1 MDLGCLDLCCI
12 SVSDKQGTE
21 ATLASSESREDT
33 ATASSKIGKNKSP
46 KETAQ
51 STSNILNKFTS
62 QIKKPSHRKSSPLN
76 WFPRTK
82 VDSYLKRKIKMLQE
96 VDGMN
101 LTLDETLGDANPHY
115 SRVLREKMAAREAA
129 HKAMEAR
136 KAALV
141 EASWCRILRA
151 ARIQN
156 KDAEAQLLKA
166 EKSAAAAFEA
176 ATSIGVIMY
185 DIPNCPRKPCQ
196 IETSSVNGGGS
207 AKHKVT
213 ASFETAFEVDIEV
226 AAAVKIALIRLA
238 NCATFNKDEFEELL
252 RKISQNPD
260 TGENNREL
268 SEFSSE
274 CESES
279 ESELETASLK
289 DDFSCQEFDC
299 NLPAPDMRQRKNR
312 KRLSFERFNTTK
324 LVEMMLERLRCL
336 QEDELSSL
344 ATIVATCG
352 LNAALAEVTNSK
364 AHDSTAYSSNPAPNL
379 PRRMSSMGAGNHEV
393 SMDGHTRRKQV
404 ESELPSLDKFLVKH
418 MTKLE
423 KEVWEAKNSRNNES
437 GEGTGKNSD
446 RTAVGE
452 VNLDNDVAVSETIP
466 DFGSILL
473 KHSSKLEKEIEEAKK
488 RSGREFE
495 TDYKKLH
502 NDRSSSEA
510 VPDLGTILIKH
521 CSKLEKEIEETKKN
535 NGKAFEMN
543 GKKFGRVQNG
553 DVGHTEED
561 VPEVPSLEKF
571 LVKRVSRLE
580 KEVQEAKNRRKNEPR
595 KGGRVTNMKT
605 KFDSSASDAQ
615 LEKTTYSDGGAEQK
629 ENIDSNNQKECTGDT
644 GESPLQIGQVNLN
657 AGDVKIETE
666 DQMEDSLDKILVK
679 PLHKLEGEKIQAL
692 PLGSNYGS
700 HRHQKKQA
708 GNSVTDCESL
718 DKILVKH
725 VSRLEKEKMRFSSKE
740 EMVKVKKSCETKVQ
754 SHLMNP
760 EGGLDQILVKHKSRL
775 EREKLTAAQ
784 QPDDQIKHS
793 KVRREARERE
803 LQEAWGGLSLGN
815 SMKSSETKVQQS
827 HMNQEGGLDQIL
839 VKHKSILEREKL
851 AAAQQPDGHIR
862 HSMARREA
870 RERELQEAWGGL
882 SLGNS
887 MKPHLSKLEQDKAA
901 WIKAEEEERKEA
913 IKDMYM
919 RQNTLNF
926 NEENTLRHCCLQTD
940 TPDESQRRRMAPN
953 LSRRTNTNQAVARKQ
968 MGSAIA
974 LNSDHWAWA

>member
-1 MDLGCLDLCCI
+1 LI
-12 SVSDKQGTE
+12 YH
-21 ATLASSESREDT
+21 
-33 ATASSKIGKNKSP
+33 
-46 KETAQ
+46 
-51 STSNILNKFTS
+51 F
-62 QIKKPSHRKSSPLN
+62 
-76 WFPRTK
+76 
-82 VDSYLKRKIKMLQE
+82 
-96 VDGMN
+96 
-101 LTLDETLGDANPHY
+101 
-115 SRVLREKMAAREAA
+115 
-129 HKAMEAR
+129 
-136 KAALV
+136 
-141 EASWCRILRA
+141 
-151 ARIQN
+151 RIQN

-176 ATSIGVIMY
+176 ATSIGVTMY

-196 IETSSVNGGGS
+196 IETSSVKGGGS

-213 ASFETAFEVDIEV
+213 ASFETPFEVDREV
-226 AAAVKIALIRLA
+226 AAAVKTALIRLA
-238 NCATFNKDEFEELL
+238 NCATLNKDEFEELL

-260 TGENNREL
+260 TGENNQEL

-279 ESELETASLK
+279 GSELETASAK
-289 DDFSCQEFDC
+289 DDFSCQDFDC
-299 NLPAPDMRQRKNR
+299 NLPAPDMKQRKNR

-364 AHDSTAYSSNPAPNL
+364 AHDSSDYSNNPAPNL
-379 PRRMSSMGAGNHEV
+379 PRRMSSMGAGNLEV

-404 ESELPSLDKFLVKH
+404 ESEIPSLDKFLVKH

-437 GEGTGKNSD
+437 GEGTGKNSE

-452 VNLDNDVAVSETIP
+452 VNLDNDVAASETIP

-473 KHSSKLEKEIEEAKK
+473 KHSCKLEKDIEEAKK
-488 RSGREFE
+488 KSGRDFE
-495 TDYKKLH
+495 TDYKKLN
-502 NDRSSSEA
+502 NDGSSSEA
-510 VPDLGTILIKH
+510 VSDLGTILIKH
-521 CSKLEKEIEETKKN
+521 CSKLEKEIEETKRN

-543 GKKFGRVQNG
+543 GKKIGRLQNG
-553 DVGHTEED
+553 AVGHKEED

-615 LEKTTYSDGGAEQK
+615 LDKTAYSDGGAEQK
-629 ENIDSNNQKECTGDT
+629 ENIDSNSKVSTVSKMEQKECTGDT
-644 GESPLQIGQVNLN
+644 GESPLQIEQVNLN
-657 AGDVKIETE
+657 AGDVKIEIE
-666 DQMEDSLDKILVK
+666 EIEDSLDNIMVK
-679 PLHKLEGEKIQAL
+679 PLHKLEGEKVQAL

-740 EMVKVKKSCETKVQ
+740 EIVKVKSSETKLQ
-754 SHLMNP
+754 SHMNQ

-784 QPDDQIKHS
+784 QPDDQIRHS
-793 KVRREARERE
+793 TVRREARERE

-815 SMKSSETKVQQS
+815 SMKSSETKVQS

-839 VKHKSILEREKL
+839 VKHKSRLEREKL
-851 AAAQQPDGHIR
+851 AAAQQPDDQIR
-862 HSMARREA
+862 LSVARREA

-887 MKPHLSKLEQDKAA
+887 MKPHLSKLEQDKVGPSILA
-901 WIKAEEEERKEA
+901 
-913 IKDMYM
+913 
-919 RQNTLNF
+919 
-926 NEENTLRHCCLQTD
+926 
-940 TPDESQRRRMAPN
+940 QRNAY
-953 LSRRTNTNQAVARKQ
+953 
-968 MGSAIA
+968 
-974 LNSDHWAWA
+974 NSLHIFSS

>member
-1 MDLGCLDLCCI
+1 LI
-12 SVSDKQGTE
+12 YH
-21 ATLASSESREDT
+21 
-33 ATASSKIGKNKSP
+33 
-46 KETAQ
+46 
-51 STSNILNKFTS
+51 F
-62 QIKKPSHRKSSPLN
+62 
-76 WFPRTK
+76 
-82 VDSYLKRKIKMLQE
+82 
-96 VDGMN
+96 
-101 LTLDETLGDANPHY
+101 
-115 SRVLREKMAAREAA
+115 
-129 HKAMEAR
+129 
-136 KAALV
+136 
-141 EASWCRILRA
+141 
-151 ARIQN
+151 RIQN
-156 KDAEAQLLKA
+156 KEAEAQLLKA

-185 DIPNCPRKPCQ
+185 DTPNCPRKPCQ
-196 IETSSVNGGGS
+196 IETSSVKGGGS
-207 AKHKVT
+207 ATHKVT
-213 ASFETAFEVDIEV
+213 ASFETAFEVDREV
-226 AAAVKIALIRLA
+226 AAAVKTALIRLA

-260 TGENNREL
+260 TGENNHEL

-279 ESELETASLK
+279 GSELETSSVK
-289 DDFSCQEFDC
+289 DDFSCQDFDSR
-299 NLPAPDMRQRKNR
+299 LPAPEMRQRKNR
-312 KRLSFERFNTTK
+312 KRLSFERLNITK

-364 AHDSTAYSSNPAPNL
+364 AHDPTDYSSNPALNFPQ
-379 PRRMSSMGAGNHEV
+379 RMPSMGAGNLEV

-423 KEVWEAKNSRNNES
+423 KEVWEAKNSRKNES
-437 GEGTGKNSD
+437 GEETGKNSD

-452 VNLDNDVAVSETIP
+452 VNLDNDVASSETIS

-488 RSGREFE
+488 KSGRDFE
-495 TDYKKLH
+495 TDYKKLQ
-502 NDRSSSEA
+502 NDRTSSEA

-521 CSKLEKEIEETKKN
+521 SSKLEKEIEETKRN

-543 GKKFGRVQNG
+543 GKKLGRVQNG
-553 DVGHTEED
+553 AVGHTEED
-561 VPEVPSLEKF
+561 VPEVLSLDKF

-615 LEKTTYSDGGAEQK
+615 LGKIAYSDGGIEQK
-629 ENIDSNNQKECTGDT
+629 ENIDSNNKVST

-657 AGDVKIETE
+657 AGESLLLQDVKTETE
-666 DQMEDSLDKILVK
+666 EIEDSLDKILVK

-692 PLGSNYGS
+692 SLGRNYGS

-708 GNSVTDCESL
+708 DCESL

-725 VSRLEKEKMRFSSKE
+725 VSRLEKEKMRFSSKKDE
-740 EMVKVKKSCETKVQ
+740 VVKVKSSETKVQ
-754 SHLMNP
+754 SHMNQ

-784 QPDDQIKHS
+784 QPDDQIRPS
-793 KVRREARERE
+793 VSRREARERE
-803 LQEAWGGLSLGN
+803 LQEAWGGLNLGN
-815 SMKSSETKVQQS
+815 SMKPHLSKLDVVSETEVQS

-839 VKHKSILEREKL
+839 VKHKSRLEREKL
-851 AAAQQPDGHIR
+851 TAAQQPDDQIR
-862 HSMARREA
+862 PSVSRREA
-870 RERELQEAWGGL
+870 RERELQQTWGGL

-887 MKPHLSKLEQDKAA
+887 MKPHLSRLEQDKVGPFLLGFSFHSVPASF
-901 WIKAEEEERKEA
+901 KAYLHEV
-913 IKDMYM
+913 
-919 RQNTLNF
+919 TLVF
-926 NEENTLRHCCLQTD
+926 
-940 TPDESQRRRMAPN
+940 
-953 LSRRTNTNQAVARKQ
+953 
-968 MGSAIA
+968 IF
-974 LNSDHWAWA
+974 